1 MLKRKMTVIV
11 KGVLVTGYE
20 NELLKAIIRRNC
32 KIETEAIASK
42 IYWLGSRGFIPQARS
57 DFGLEFERFDIT
69 GIVRD
74 FELLKMVGAI
84 EEVEIQNTKKYI
96 VQ

>member
-42 IYWLGSRGFIPQARS
+42 IYWLGSRGLYRKRARIS
-57 DFGLEFERFDIT
+57 DWNLNDLT
-69 GIVRD
+69 LQ
-74 FELLKMVGAI
+74 ELYAI
-84 EEVEIQNTKKYI
+84 LSY
-96 VQ
+96 